1 MTMPIPFTGAQAPA
15 QPTSPAP
22 AVPAQS
28 SSGGYTHRTWLDEMA
43 VALGHVAGVY
53 KDFNVMTATLTQVV
67 AGRTQMNLVLAAQV
81 RAMEIMQRGVGFV
94 DATDRRYMPV
104 FEAIQQA
111 GGQTEVAQDKRYHTA
126 RD

>member
-15 QPTSPAP
+15 RPTSPGH

-53 KDFNVMTATLTQVV
+53 RDFTVMTATLTQVG
-67 AGRTQMNLVLAAQV
+67 AGRTQMALVTDAQV
-81 RAMEIMQRGVGFV
+81 RAMEIMQRGVTFV

-111 GGQTEVAQDKRYHTA
+111 GGQTEVAQDKRYHTG